1 MAKGESIG
9 DLEGIA
15 QIRVPSGYVFA
26 DGDETRI
33 IMEAMEN
40 LTSGSEMGFVA
51 PSSLDW
57 FVVFEFDETGY
68 VPDDEKD
75 SLDADAMLRS
85 MKQSDKQSNE
95 ERQRRGWPA
104 LYTLGWEQEPTYNGI
119 TNNLEWAIRL
129 ESEGNLGINHNTR
142 LLGRRGVMQAPLVAD
157 PEEFS
162 LILHDFRSLLAG
174 YEFQAGHRYAEFREG
189 DKIAEYGLTA
199 LVVGGAAAVAA
210 KTGLLSK
217 IWKFLFAG
225 VLVLAAFF
233 KKLFSGR
240 KSQRTSAPFE
250 RNGK

>member
-1 MAKGESIG
+1 M
-9 DLEGIA
+9 
-15 QIRVPSGYVFA
+15 R
-26 DGDETRI
+26 
-33 IMEAMEN
+33 
-40 LTSGSEMGFVA
+40 
-51 PSSLDW
+51 
-57 FVVFEFDETGY
+57 
-68 VPDDEKD
+68 DDEKD

-85 MKQSDKQSNE
+85 IKQSDKQSNE
-95 ERQRRGWPA
+95 ERRRRGWPA
-104 LYTLGWEQEPTYNGI
+104 LTTLGWEQEPTYNEI

-129 ESEGNLGINHNTR
+129 ESEGNLYINHNTR
-142 LLGRRGVMQAPLVAD
+142 LLGRRGVMHVTLVAD

-174 YEFQAGHRYAEFREG
+174 YEFQAGHRYAELREG

-217 IWKFLFAG
+217 IWKFLVVG